1 MKSKWK
7 FLGIKNVEYKNLN
20 FEDKKNIAK
29 ETWYIER
36 LAYHFECEHI
46 LSLGDNT
53 MLKIKD
59 EVIEK
64 TKKDNE
70 LKAKII
76 QQKKSKGLS
85 VIKKSLGSN

>member
-1 MKSKWK
+1 
-7 FLGIKNVEYKNLN
+7 
-20 FEDKKNIAK
+20 
-29 ETWYIER
+29 
-36 LAYHFECEHI
+36 
-46 LSLGDNT
+46 